1 MGNGR
6 ISAKQAE
13 ILEYI
18 KAQILEKG
26 YPPAVRE
33 ICSAVHLKSTS
44 SVLPVDILFLKFVLL
59 CILIF

>member
-26 YPPAVRE
+26 YRE
-33 ICSAVHLKSTS
+33 NPDYNPRNAFAKKEFY
-44 SVLPVDILFLKFVLL
+44 PGRK
-59 CILIF
+59 

>member
-44 SVLPVDILFLKFVLL
+44 SVTLSFGDIGKEWLYPP
-59 CILIF
+59 